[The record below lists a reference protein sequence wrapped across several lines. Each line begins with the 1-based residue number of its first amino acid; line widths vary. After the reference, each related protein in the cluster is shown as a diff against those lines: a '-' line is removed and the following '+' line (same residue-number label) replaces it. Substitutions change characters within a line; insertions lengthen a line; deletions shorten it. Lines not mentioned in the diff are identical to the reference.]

1 MTLAPRSCNFPPKI
15 KKYCQS
21 VSFDVS
27 IFFTNGLLFST
38 LDCPIQACTIS
49 NGLLLDVLIYRRA
62 RNTVKK
68 LNGNSD
74 NNGGGQG
81 PEVEAAEPEAEE
93 AAAAQARADAAAAEI
108 KQATQEAAA
117 TAATAAEDSV
127 IEVSVSEEPTKEASG
142 ENFDIVRNFEAFCSI
157 SMFHNKPEK
166 CYF

>member
-1 MTLAPRSCNFPPKI
+1 MWEDYSQSLFCPDSVIFFPKI

-74 NNGGGQG
+74 NNGGGL
-81 PEVEAAEPEAEE
+81 EVEAAEPEAEE

-108 KQATQEAAA
+108 KQATQEAAV
-117 TAATAAEDSV
+117 AEDSV

-142 ENFDIVRNFEAFCSI
+142 ENFDIARNFEVFCSI
-157 SMFHNKPEK
+157 SMFS
-166 CYF
+166 

>member
-1 MTLAPRSCNFPPKI
+1 M
-15 KKYCQS
+15 Q
-21 VSFDVS
+21 V
-27 IFFTNGLLFST
+27 
-38 LDCPIQACTIS
+38 CTIS

-117 TAATAAEDSV
+117 AAEDSV

-142 ENFDIVRNFEAFCSI
+142 ENFDIVRNFEVFC
-157 SMFHNKPEK
+157 MFS
-166 CYF
+166 

>member
-1 MTLAPRSCNFPPKI
+1 M
-15 KKYCQS
+15 
-21 VSFDVS
+21 
-27 IFFTNGLLFST
+27 
-38 LDCPIQACTIS
+38 
-49 NGLLLDVLIYRRA
+49 
-62 RNTVKK
+62 KK

-108 KQATQEAAA
+108 KQATQEAAV
-117 TAATAAEDSV
+117 AEDSV

>member
-1 MTLAPRSCNFPPKI
+1 M
-15 KKYCQS
+15 Q
-21 VSFDVS
+21 V
-27 IFFTNGLLFST
+27 
-38 LDCPIQACTIS
+38 CTIS

-74 NNGGGQG
+74 NNGQG
-81 PEVEAAEPEAEE
+81 LEVEAAEPEAEE

-117 TAATAAEDSV
+117 QVATPAEDSV

-142 ENFDIVRNFEAFCSI
+142 ENFDIVRNFEVFCSI
-157 SMFHNKPEK
+157 SLFS
-166 CYF
+166 